1 MDWSSYDISS
11 NHWSNVPFASHST
24 APESRSSIPQLID
37 STSFSTCSSDELF
50 PQNLLVQPFYDILG
64 SNPLD
69 VRHACQDHIESFRPM
84 RNEYQHITM
93 RDDLRGSTIM
103 PKHPIPPC
111 SACDGGQPWKTGT
124 PSGLPNTRGR
134 PERIDSLVCK
144 WENCRKPPF
153 QSKGALMRH
162 INTQHVAPRSFKCP
176 DQSCDRFF
184 SRKDN
189 MEEHVRRVHWIRVQ
203 GL

>member
-11 NHWSNVPFASHST
+11 NHWSNVPFASQST
-24 APESRSSIPQLID
+24 APEPRTSNPQLID
-37 STSFSTCSSDELF
+37 STILSACSSEELF
-50 PQNLLVQPFYDILG
+50 PQSLLVQPFYDKLG

-69 VRHACQDHIESFRPM
+69 VRNACQDPTESFRP
-84 RNEYQHITM
+84 M
-93 RDDLRGSTIM
+93 RDDLRGSNLIPT
-103 PKHPIPPC
+103 HPILPR
-111 SACDGGQPWKTGT
+111 SACDGGQPWKIGT
-124 PSGLPNTRGR
+124 PSGLPNTCGR

-144 WENCRKPPF
+144 WENCRKPSF

-162 INTQHVAPRSFKCP
+162 IDTQHVAPRSFKCP

-189 MEEHVRRVHWIRVQ
+189 MEEHVRRVHWIRV
-203 GL
+203 